1 VRVLA
6 VACGL
11 ALGFG
16 SIATTQPPS
25 SPLIEILQG
34 ELNRNFQGLREKGD
48 PAPYFISYSVT
59 EEQAEMLAASMG
71 SLQSSNRQERRVLDV
86 SVRVGSR
93 EFDNYHSVPGERPR
107 FTSGRV
113 LPLEDKI
120 APLQRALWQDTDR
133 AWRSAAQRYIR
144 LKSSSDWKSDG
155 TPRPPDFTEEKP
167 VVAVQPVPRLAAAGE
182 EWTARV
188 RRLSA
193 EFGKFPG
200 LLTGDVVLALRR
212 DIRTIVN
219 TEGTRLEH
227 GRAFVRIAISARAK
241 AQDGQD
247 LLATDSFEALSLETL
262 PKEDVLRMAVQKVA
276 SQVVELLKA
285 GEAEPFVGPAILS
298 GRAAGVFFHEIFGH
312 RVEGHR
318 LRDDRDGQTFGKS
331 LNTAVLP
338 DFLSVTFDPTRHS
351 ANGLELNGWYA
362 FDDEAVPARPVP
374 LVEQGILKTFLL
386 SREPAGQFLQSNGHG
401 RRQPGLEPVAR
412 QSSLFVDSTRKVDD
426 KQLRRLLLNEIVRQ
440 NKPYG
445 LYFAEVTGGYT
456 QTQRPGLQAF
466 TVIPLVVF
474 KIYPDGRPDELVRGV
489 DIVGTPL
496 SSFSKILAAGD
507 HVEVFNG
514 YCGAES
520 GNVPVSAIAPPLLV
534 GEIEVQK
541 KPASNDRPPLLGRPT
556 TFGRLP

>member
-1 VRVLA
+1 MRALA
-6 VACGL
+6 VAFGL
-11 ALGFG
+11 ALGLG
-16 SIATTQPPS
+16 SPATTQTS
-25 SPLIEILQG
+25 SVLIDILQA

-48 PAPYFISYSVT
+48 PPPYFISYSVT
-59 EEQAEMLAASMG
+59 DEQAEGVVGSMG
-71 SLQSSNRQERRVLDV
+71 SLQGSNRQERRVLDV

-93 EFDNYHSVPGERPR
+93 EMDNYHTVPGERFR
-107 FTSGRV
+107 FTSGRI
-113 LPLEDKI
+113 LPLEDRS
-120 APLQRALWQDTDR
+120 APLQRTLWQETDR
-133 AWRSAAQRYIR
+133 VWRTAVERYVR
-144 LKSSSDWKSDG
+144 LKSSPDWKTEQSK
-155 TPRPPDFTEEKP
+155 RPPDFTEEKP
-167 VVAVQPVPRLAAAGE
+167 VVSVQPVPRISPAGD
-182 EWTARV
+182 EWSARV

-193 EFGKFPG
+193 EFVKFPG
-200 LLTGDVVLALRR
+200 LLTGEVALTLHREVK
-212 DIRTIVN
+212 TIVN

-227 GRAFVRIAISARAK
+227 GRIFVRVAISARAK

-247 LLATDSFEALSLETL
+247 LLATDSFEATSADTL
-262 PKEDVLRMAVQKVA
+262 PREEVLRASVQKVA
-276 SQVVELLKA
+276 SQVSELLKA

-318 LRDDRDGQTFGKS
+318 LRDDRDGQTFAKS
-331 LNTAVLP
+331 LNTPVLP

-351 ANGLELNGWYA
+351 LEGLELNGWYD
-362 FDDEAVPARPVP
+362 FDDEAVPARSVP

-386 SREPAGQFLQSNGHG
+386 SRDPAGPFRQSNGHG
-401 RRQPGLEPVAR
+401 RRQPGFEPVSR
-412 QSSLFVDSTRKVDD
+412 QSNLFVDSTQKVDD
-426 KQLRRLLLNEIVRQ
+426 QQLRRLLLNEIVRQ

-474 KIYPDGRPDELVRGV
+474 KIYADGRPDELVRGV

-496 SSFSKILAAGD
+496 ASFAKILATGD
-507 HVEVFNG
+507 HQEVFNG
-514 YCGAES
+514 FCGAES
-520 GNVPVSAIAPPLLV
+520 GSIPVSAVAPPLLV

-541 KPASNDRPPLLGRPT
+541 KPASNDRPPLLARPT